1 MLRVGLDGLDD
12 QVEFVGAVDFA
23 GYAVIAMRR
32 YLLRFGEVVEPI
44 NPVRGVI
51 SHDKHDARA
60 VFRPGDQSEMIGAE
74 VKHEV
79 KVGAEKTAPP
89 AAPLR
94 GYPADSS
101 VRDITTVR
109 RLLGSQHSIG
119 RRIRILIGLAQ
130 TISTE

>member
-12 QVEFVGAVDFA
+12 EVEFVGAVDFA

-44 NPVRGVI
+44 SPVRGVI

-60 VFRPGDQSEMIGAE
+60 VFRPRYQSEVIGAE

-79 KVGAEKTAPP
+79 ETWGRRNGPTRSAVEGLPGGFLRAGYHHS
-89 AAPLR
+89 AAP
-94 GYPADSS
+94 S
-101 VRDITTVR
+101 
-109 RLLGSQHSIG
+109 
-119 RRIRILIGLAQ
+119 
-130 TISTE
+130 